1 MLSLLQSGAEIRESF
16 LSPSE
21 CAELLEDL
29 KAYRA
34 NHKLPLIERQES
46 GRSLRYQVLDGDRI
60 FRSFPHVVSLY
71 FDVLALVRQYD
82 PHLQP
87 LSNQTA
93 CLNVNFTPAGG
104 EYRWHYDRNAVT
116 AILFLNSVDGGQTE
130 MYPHFRV
137 HLGRWK
143 DTRLQL
149 ALDRTLRHLAR
160 FVRPVVVDPAPGRMI
175 LMRGDSCL
183 HSVGEVK
190 GSVDRISVIMAF
202 DPPGQVFRPAGGL
215 DSYLYSRTASPS
227 RDPNYRA

>member
-1 MLSLLQSGAEIRESF
+1 M
-16 LSPSE
+16 
-21 CAELLEDL
+21 
-29 KAYRA
+29 
-34 NHKLPLIERQES
+34 
-46 GRSLRYQVLDGDRI
+46 
-60 FRSFPHVVSLY
+60 Y

-130 MYPHFRV
+130 MFPHFRV

-183 HSVGEVK
+183 HSVREVRGK
-190 GSVDRISVIMAF
+190 VDRISVEM
-202 DPPGQVFRPAGGL
+202 GQHYWYV
-215 DSYLYSRTASPS
+215 DSTKAERELGFVA
-227 RDPNYRA
+227 RDPQETLADTVRYVRKHFLTEATDTWATADLRP